1 MTKITIDDTQYEFE
15 DLSDEAKNLLQ
26 SIQFLDNDITRLNA
40 QIAAYQTARNTYG
53 RALKEKLGVTEVEG
67 DPTVDLPENISFD

>member
-1 MTKITIDDTQYEFE
+1 MEQVYDQITIDYTQYEFE

-40 QIAAYQTARNTYG
+40 RYQAIKRPG
-53 RALKEKLGVTEVEG
+53 ILMVGPSRKSLV
-67 DPTVDLPENISFD
+67 